1 MSDVM
6 VRKPVDWQ
14 EKSET
19 RGNGD
24 VCYGTCHH
32 ALHNVG
38 SFNSQEDSLLIPVM
52 YFSPL
57 FDAKSSL
64 LNPANSLVLKVLS
77 ASPSAYSA
85 NPKSKLSSPPSFSG
99 SSISLVSVQA
109 GNNARIVFSG
119 SLDLFSNK
127 HAIFYS
133 FVFFKSPV
141 QKAGSSNKYAKSG
154 NQQFATEISKWVF
167 HERGH
172 LKAVNVRHH
181 RVGETDEPAIYRI
194 NDELGLYLA
203 SFKVPDVYG
212 VFQFKVEYQRLGY
225 TSLSLAK
232 QTEQMRRIVNELYSI
247 HFSIKKASQLVKEI
261 GRQVNL

>member
-1 MSDVM
+1 MKDLSVLVIDQGTIIDRIDYNIQNVVVSVDEGLKQLQKAERNQKQGGMVM
-6 VRKPVDWQ
+6 CA
-14 EKSET
+14 T
-19 RGNGD
+19 
-24 VCYGTCHH
+24 
-32 ALHNVG
+32 
-38 SFNSQEDSLLIPVM
+38 
-52 YFSPL
+52 
-57 FDAKSSL
+57 
-64 LNPANSLVLKVLS
+64 VLKVLS

-85 NPKSKLSSPPSFSG
+85 NPKSKLSSPPSFSR

-109 GNNARIVFSG
+109 RNNARIVFSG

-127 HAIFYS
+127 HAIFYN
-133 FVFFKSPV
+133 
-141 QKAGSSNKYAKSG
+141 SSSHRCKRYAKSG